1 MSPLGWLGIAAVC
14 AVALAGIFSGA
25 LLNERDDPRACYR
38 FTREVKI
45 VQACQAAN
53 SCVFS
58 PADLRRVDEL
68 QESCQRLGK

>member
-1 MSPLGWLGIAAVC
+1 MIRALIAYAVFLSVGFAAMLYFALGHTDN
-14 AVALAGIFSGA
+14 S
-25 LLNERDDPRACYR
+25 RSCYQ